1 MHGRSKRERS
11 ATLSRPAGSAVT
23 WIDAGHAIV
32 ARTGKA
38 GTVMVETIEHEA
50 PRGELDTY
58 LARVAHE
65 IGDRD
70 RVVIL
75 GPGSMRTALEREY
88 VTIYRRPDRL
98 LDVEPAG
105 PVTAD
110 ELVERVRDL
119 DSGG

>member
-1 MHGRSKRERS
+1 MHGRSKRAESTPTKR
-11 ATLSRPAGSAVT
+11 RAGSAVT

-32 ARTGKA
+32 ARTEGA
-38 GTVMVETIEHEA
+38 GTVGVQTIEHET
-50 PRGELDTY
+50 PVGELDTY

-88 VTIYRRPDRL
+88 VTIYHRPDRL

-105 PVTAD
+105 LVTTND
-110 ELVERVRDL
+110 LVERVRHL
-119 DSGG
+119 NNGG

>member
-1 MHGRSKRERS
+1 MHGRPKRE
-11 ATLSRPAGSAVT
+11 TTTTPVRPAGSAVT
-23 WIDAGHAIV
+23 WIDASHAVV
-32 ARTGKA
+32 ARTEAA
-38 GTVMVETIEHEA
+38 GTVAVETIRHETA
-50 PRGELDTY
+50 PGQMDTF

-70 RVVIL
+70 RVVIM

-88 VTIYRRPDRL
+88 VTIYHRPDRL

-110 ELVERVRDL
+110 ELIARVRDL
-119 DSGG
+119 GDGT